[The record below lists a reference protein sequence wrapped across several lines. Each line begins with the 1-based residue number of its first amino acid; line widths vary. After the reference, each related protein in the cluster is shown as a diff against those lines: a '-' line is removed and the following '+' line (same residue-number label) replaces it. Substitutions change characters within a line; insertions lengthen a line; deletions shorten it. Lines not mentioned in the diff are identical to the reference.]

1 MLPFSSFFEELD
13 FGEEPPP
20 KERRGPRMPGR
31 GGGGGGGR
39 DDDGPDDPDDDD
51 APRRGGIGGGGI
63 EMRRLVL
70 VGVAILILLIGGYWY
85 VQRCQRSEEVDS
97 YKSYVRSANAVTAQA
112 NRVGKTLEDSFL
124 KQGQTAAQFQ
134 TDMTEIAKNQTA
146 VVKSAGGLNPPGTM
160 KELQARF
167 LEAQQLRLNGLS
179 GVSKALPA
187 AFKGANGNVAVDK
200 AGVIALLFARV
211 LSGDIVYSDSF
222 KGPAVKLLDD
232 QNVSGVALDDSQ
244 FVGPNLLSFADP
256 KSMAAR
262 LTSIAGGSGGTSEQP
277 SAACV
282 ADPTAAG
289 CTPANTDTTAQGS
302 GLHGTSIETVT
313 ISGTTLNADDVTEV
327 ETDPDNQNSIV
338 VGIKNGGDFQ
348 ETQVEVQAFVDS
360 EQVGDTGTIAVF
372 DAGTTANV
380 TFKFEPLFNKAKQSV
395 KIVVKP
401 VAGEENTA
409 NNSRTYQ
416 VIFKFPG

>member
-31 GGGGGGGR
+31 R
-39 DDDGPDDPDDDD
+39 DDDGPDGPDDEDP
-51 APRRGGIGGGGI
+51 PRRGGFGGGGI
-63 EMRRLVL
+63 EIRRLVL
-70 VGVAILILLIGGYWY
+70 VGIAVVILLIGGYWY
-85 VQRCQRSEEVDS
+85 VQRCQRNQEVDA
-97 YKSYVRSANAVTAQA
+97 YKSYVQSANAVTAEA
-112 NRVGKTLEDSFL
+112 NRVGKKLEESFL
-124 KQGQTAAQFQ
+124 KQGQTATQFQ
-134 TDMTEIAKNQTA
+134 TDMTELAKNQQA
-146 VVKSAGGLNPPGTM
+146 VVTAAGDLNPPGSM
-160 KELQARF
+160 DKLQDRF

-179 GVSKALPA
+179 GMAKALPD
-187 AFKGANGNVAVDK
+187 AFAGANGNVSVDK
-200 AGVIALLFARV
+200 ATVIALLFARV
-211 LSGDIVYSDSF
+211 NAGDIVYSDSF

-232 QNVSGVALDDSQ
+232 QDVSGVALDESQ
-244 FVGPNLLSFADP
+244 YVGPNLIGFVDP

-262 LTSIAGGSGGTSEQP
+262 LTAISTGGGGSTEPVTPECQ
-277 SAACV
+277 
-282 ADPTAAG
+282 ADPTAEG
-289 CTPANTDTTAQGS
+289 CAPPNTTSTQA

-327 ETDPDNQNSIV
+327 TTDPDNQNTITV
-338 VGIKNGGDFQ
+338 AVKNGGDFQ
-348 ETQVEVQAFVDS
+348 ETQVDVQAFIDS

>member
-1 MLPFSSFFEELD
+1 MFPFSSFFEELD

-31 GGGGGGGR
+31 GNR
-39 DDDGPDDPDDDD
+39 DDDGPDDPDGDR
-51 APRRGGIGGGGI
+51 PRRGGIGGGGI

-70 VGVAILILLIGGYWY
+70 VGVAIVLLLIGGYWY
-85 VQRCQRSEEVDS
+85 VQRCQRSEEVDA

-112 NRVGKTLEDSFL
+112 NRVATKLEDSFL

-134 TDMTEIAKNQTA
+134 TDVNEISKNQQA
-146 VVKSAGGLNPPGTM
+146 VVTAAGGLKAPGSM
-160 KELQARF
+160 NELQARL
-167 LEAQQLRLNGLS
+167 LEAQQLRLNGLQ
-179 GVSKALPA
+179 GMAKALPA
-187 AFKGANGNVAVDK
+187 AFQGANGNVTVDK
-200 AGVIALLFARV
+200 AGVISQLFSRV
-211 LSGDIVYSDSF
+211 LSGDVVYSDSF

-232 QNVSGVALDDSQ
+232 QNISGVALDDSQ
-244 FVGPNLLSFADP
+244 FVGTNLLSFVDP
-256 KSMAAR
+256 KTMAAR
-262 LTSIAGGSGGTSEQP
+262 LTSIAGGGGGPDPAVTPECQ
-277 SAACV
+277 
-282 ADPTAAG
+282 ADPTADG
-289 CTPANTDTTAQGS
+289 CAPTGTTAT

-313 ISGTTLNADDVTEV
+313 ISGMTLSANDVTEV
-327 ETDPDNQNSIV
+327 STDPDNQNSIV
-338 VGIKNGGDFQ
+338 VAIKNGGDFQ

-372 DAGTTANV
+372 DSGTTANV

>member
-31 GGGGGGGR
+31 GGGGGR
-39 DDDGPDDPDDDD
+39 DDEGPDDPDDDD
-51 APRRGGIGGGGI
+51 RPRRGGIGGGGVEI
-63 EMRRLVL
+63 RRIALV
-70 VGVAILILLIGGYWY
+70 VVAVVILLIGGYWY
-85 VQRCQRSEEVDS
+85 VQRCQRDQEVDA
-97 YKSYVRSANAVTAQA
+97 YKSYVQSANAVTADA
-112 NRVGKTLEDSFL
+112 NRVGKALQTTLL
-124 KQGQTAAQFQ
+124 KQGQTAAQLQ
-134 TDMTEIAKNQTA
+134 TDMNEIAKNQQA
-146 VVKSAGGLNPPGTM
+146 VVTAADGLSAPGTM

-167 LEAQQLRLNGLS
+167 LEAQQLRLNGLK
-179 GVSKALPA
+179 GVAGALPKTFQA
-187 AFKGANGNVAVDK
+187 AKGTVSTEQAAV
-200 AGVIALLFARV
+200 VALLFGRV
-211 LSGDIVYSDSF
+211 YAGDIVYSDSF

-232 QNVSGVALDDSQ
+232 QDVSGVALDDSQ
-244 FVGPNLLSFADP
+244 YVNADLLPFLDP
-256 KSMAAR
+256 AKMAAR
-262 LTSIAGGSGGTSEQP
+262 LTTIAGGAPPPSGDLPPECAT
-277 SAACV
+277 
-282 ADPTAAG
+282 DPTAEG
-289 CTPANTDTTAQGS
+289 CKPPTTT

-327 ETDPDNQNSIV
+327 TTDPDNQNSIV
-338 VGIKNGGDFQ
+338 VAVKNGGDFQ
-348 ETQVEVQAFVDS
+348 ETQVDVQAFIDS

>member
-31 GGGGGGGR
+31 GGGGR
-39 DDDGPDDPDDDD
+39 DEEGPDDPDDDG
-51 APRRGGIGGGGI
+51 PRRGGIGGGGI
-63 EMRRLVL
+63 EMRRLIL
-70 VGVAILILLIGGYWY
+70 VGVAIVILLIGGYWY
-85 VQRCQRSEEVDS
+85 IQRCQRNEEVDA
-97 YKSYVRSANAVTAQA
+97 YKSYVQSANAVTAQA
-112 NRVGKTLEDSFL
+112 NRVAAKLEDSFL

-134 TDMTEIAKNQTA
+134 TDMTEISKNQQA
-146 VVKSAGGLNPPGTM
+146 VVTSAGDLDPPSSM
-160 KELQARF
+160 DELQARF
-167 LEAQQLRLNGLS
+167 LEAQQLRLNGLQ
-179 GVSKALPA
+179 GMAKALPA
-187 AFKGANGNVAVDK
+187 AFEGANGNVSVDK
-200 AGVIALLFARV
+200 AGVISQLFSRV
-211 LSGDIVYSDSF
+211 LSGDVVYSDSF

-232 QNVSGVALDDSQ
+232 EDVSGVALDDSQ
-244 FVGPNLLSFADP
+244 FVGTNLLSFIDP
-256 KSMAAR
+256 KTMAAR
-262 LTSIAGGSGGTSEQP
+262 LTSIAGGSGGTAEE
-277 SAACV
+277 
-282 ADPTAAG
+282 PTAECQANPDAEG
-289 CTPANTDTTAQGS
+289 CQPANTTSTA

-313 ISGTTLNADDVTEV
+313 ISGTTLNANDVTEV

-338 VGIKNGGDFQ
+338 VAIKNGGDFQ

>member
-20 KERRGPRMPGR
+20 KERRGSRMPGR
-31 GGGGGGGR
+31 R
-39 DDDGPDDPDDDD
+39 DDEGPDDPGDDDG
-51 APRRGGIGGGGI
+51 PRRGGIGGGGI
-63 EMRRLVL
+63 ELRRLIL
-70 VGVAILILLIGGYWY
+70 VGVAIVLLLIGGYWY
-85 VQRCQRSEEVDS
+85 VQRCQRSEEVDA

-112 NRVGKTLEDSFL
+112 NRVATKLEQTAL
-124 KQGQTAAQFQ
+124 KQGQTAAQLQ
-134 TDMTEIAKNQTA
+134 TDMNEMAKNQQA
-146 VVKSAGGLNPPGTM
+146 VVTAAGGLNPPGTM
-160 KELQARF
+160 DELQARF
-167 LEAQQLRLNGLS
+167 LEAQQLRLNGLT
-179 GVSKALPA
+179 GVAKALPE
-187 AFKGANGNVAVDK
+187 AFKDANGNVTAEKAAV
-200 AGVIALLFARV
+200 VSLLFARV
-211 LSGDIVYSDSF
+211 LAGDIVYTDSF

-232 QNVSGVALDDSQ
+232 RDVSGVALDDSQ
-244 FVGPNLLSFADP
+244 FVSSNLLSFVDP
-256 KSMAAR
+256 AKMAAR
-262 LTSIAGGSGGTSEQP
+262 LTSVAGGGGGSEP
-277 SAACV
+277 TPECV
-282 ADPTAAG
+282 ADPTAEG
-289 CTPANTDTTAQGS
+289 CAPPNTTTTA

-313 ISGTTLNADDVTEV
+313 ISGTTLNANDVTEV

-338 VGIKNGGDFQ
+338 VAIKNGGDFQ

-409 NNSRTYQ
+409 NNSRTYS